1 MDLNNSNKPKLNVT
15 KLITPLLFPA
25 VLWAVHLIAL
35 LLNEDLSKLGLLPR
49 NLVGLLGIFTSPLI
63 HADFSHLISNTIPL
77 IILGWIIFS
86 FYPKVS
92 YILFLFIYFVTGL
105 LVWIFAR
112 QVFHI
117 GASGIVYG
125 LVSFLFFS
133 GIIRRDNTSI
143 ALALVITFLYGGLV
157 WGMIP
162 GWKGISWESHLFGAI
177 TGLIAAYLF
186 RKIDPPS
193 KKYDWEDEPDDF
205 DVKDLEVSYDPEKNK
220 FNNLNRGS

>member
-1 MDLNNSNKPKLNVT
+1 MDSIKLNER
-15 KLITPLLFPA
+15 KQNISNLLTPLLFP
-25 VLWAVHLIAL
+25 VVIWIVHLLSL

-49 NLVGLLGIFTSPLI
+49 NLVGLLGIITSPLI

-86 FYPKVS
+86 FYPKLS
-92 YILFLFIYFVTGL
+92 YLLFVFIYLLTGL

-112 QVFHI
+112 QVYHI

-125 LVSFLFFS
+125 FVSFLFFS
-133 GIIRRDNTSI
+133 GIFRRDNTSI

-177 TGLIAAYLF
+177 TGLLAAYMF

-205 DVKDLEVSYDPEKNK
+205 DVDKLEVSYDPEKNK
-220 FNNLNRGS
+220 FNNL

>member
-1 MDLNNSNKPKLNVT
+1 MEKDNSQESNLNIN
-15 KLITPLLFPA
+15 KLITPLLFPF
-25 VLWAVHLIAL
+25 VLWFVHLLSL
-35 LLNEDLSKLGLLPR
+35 LFSEDLSKLGLLPR
-49 NLVGLLGIFTSPLI
+49 NLVGLFGIFTSPLI

-77 IILGWIIFS
+77 IVLGYIIFS

-92 YILFLFIYFVTGL
+92 YILFIFIYFFTGL

-117 GASGIVYG
+117 GASGVVYG
-125 LVSFLFFS
+125 FVSFLFFS
-133 GIIRRDNTSI
+133 GIFRRDNTSI

-157 WGMIP
+157 WGIIP

-177 TGLIAAYLF
+177 TGLTAAYLF
-186 RKIDPPS
+186 RKIDPPK

-220 FNNLNRGS
+220 FNK

>member
-1 MDLNNSNKPKLNVT
+1 MELNNSNKPKLNKT
-15 KLITPLLFPA
+15 KLLTPLLFPV
-25 VLWAVHLIAL
+25 VLWSVHLLSL
-35 LLNEDLSKLGLLPR
+35 LFNEDLSKLGLLPR
-49 NLVGLLGIFTSPLI
+49 NLLGLLGIFTSPLI

-86 FYPKVS
+86 FYPKLS
-92 YILFLFIYFVTGL
+92 YLLFVFIYFFTGL

-112 QVFHI
+112 QVYHI
-117 GASGIVYG
+117 GASGVVYG
-125 LVSFLFFS
+125 FVSFLFFS
-133 GIIRRDNTSI
+133 GIFRRDNTSI

-205 DVKDLEVSYDPEKNK
+205 DVNELEVSYDPEKNK
-220 FNNLNRGS
+220 FNNL

>member
-1 MDLNNSNKPKLNVT
+1 MELNNSNKPKLNIT
-15 KLITPLLFPA
+15 KLLTPLLFPI
-25 VLWAVHLIAL
+25 VLWVVHLLSL
-35 LLNEDLSKLGLLPR
+35 LFNEDLSKLGLLPR
-49 NLVGLLGIFTSPLI
+49 NLVGLLGILTSPLI

-92 YILFLFIYFVTGL
+92 YMLFLFIYFFTGL

-117 GASGIVYG
+117 GASGVVYG
-125 LVSFLFFS
+125 FVSFLFFS
-133 GIIRRDNTSI
+133 GIFRRDNTSI
-143 ALALVITFLYGGLV
+143 ALALIITFLYGGLV

-177 TGLIAAYLF
+177 TGLVAAYLF

-205 DVKDLEVSYDPEKNK
+205 DVDKLEVSYDPEKNK
-220 FNNLNRGS
+220 FNNLN

>member
-1 MDLNNSNKPKLNVT
+1 MELDKTNERKKNISKL
-15 KLITPLLFPA
+15 LTPLFFPVA
-25 VLWAVHLIAL
+25 LWVVHLL
-35 LLNEDLSKLGLLPR
+35 SLMLNEDLSNLGLLPR
-49 NLVGLLGIFTSPLI
+49 NLLGLLGIVTAPLI

-92 YILFLFIYFVTGL
+92 YILFVFIYFFTGL
-105 LVWIFAR
+105 FVWIFAR
-112 QVFHI
+112 HVYHI

-125 LVSFLFFS
+125 FVSFLFFS
-133 GIIRRDNTSI
+133 GIFRRDNKSI

-162 GWKGISWESHLFGAI
+162 GLKGISWESHLFGAI

-193 KKYDWEDEPDDF
+193 KKYDWEDELDDF

-220 FNNLNRGS
+220 FNNL

>member
-1 MDLNNSNKPKLNVT
+1 MDLNNSNKPKLNISR
-15 KLITPLLFPA
+15 LLTPLLFP
-25 VLWAVHLIAL
+25 VVIWLVHLLSL
-35 LLNEDLSKLGLLPR
+35 LFNENLSKLGLLPR
-49 NLVGLLGIFTSPLI
+49 NLIGLLGIFTSPLI

-77 IILGWIIFS
+77 IVLGYIIFY

-92 YILFLFIYFVTGL
+92 YLLFIFIYFFTGL

-117 GASGIVYG
+117 GASGVVYG

-133 GIIRRDNTSI
+133 GIFRKDNTSI
-143 ALALVITFLYGGLV
+143 SLALVITFLYGGLV

-162 GWKGISWESHLFGAI
+162 GWERISWESHLLGAI

-186 RKIDPPS
+186 RKIDPPK
-193 KKYDWEDEPDDF
+193 KKYDWEDELDDF

-220 FNNLNRGS
+220 FNNLN

>member
-1 MDLNNSNKPKLNVT
+1 
-15 KLITPLLFPA
+15 
-25 VLWAVHLIAL
+25 
-35 LLNEDLSKLGLLPR
+35 
-49 NLVGLLGIFTSPLI
+49 LI

-77 IILGWIIFS
+77 IILGWIIFY
-86 FYPKVS
+86 FHPKVS
-92 YILFLFIYFVTGL
+92 YILFIFIYLVTGL

-112 QVFHI
+112 QVYHI

-125 LVSFLFFS
+125 FVSFLFFS
-133 GIIRRDNTSI
+133 GIFRRDNTSI

-177 TGLIAAYLF
+177 TGFVAAYLF
-186 RKIDPPS
+186 RKIDPPK
-193 KKYDWEDEPDDF
+193 KKYDWEDEPEDF

-220 FNNLNRGS
+220 FNKLN

>member
-1 MDLNNSNKPKLNVT
+1 MELNNSNKHKLNIT
-15 KLITPLLFPA
+15 KLLTPLLFPV
-25 VLWAVHLIAL
+25 VLWAVHLLSL

-49 NLVGLLGIFTSPLI
+49 NLVGLLGILTSPLI

-86 FYPKVS
+86 FYPRLS
-92 YILFLFIYFVTGL
+92 YLLFVFIYLLTGL

-125 LVSFLFFS
+125 FVSFLFFS
-133 GIIRRDNTSI
+133 GIFRRDNTSI

-162 GWKGISWESHLFGAI
+162 GWEGISWESHLFGAI

-205 DVKDLEVSYDPEKNK
+205 DVDKLEVSYDPEKNK
-220 FNNLNRGS
+220 FNNLN

>member
-1 MDLNNSNKPKLNVT
+1 MEPNKTSKPKLNIS
-15 KLITPLLFPA
+15 KLLTPLLFPV
-25 VLWAVHLIAL
+25 VLWAVHLISL
-35 LLNEDLSKLGLLPR
+35 LFNDDLSKLGLLPR
-49 NLVGLLGIFTSPLI
+49 NFLGLLGILTSPLI

-77 IILGWIIFS
+77 IVLGYIIFY

-92 YILFLFIYFVTGL
+92 YMLFIFIYLVTGL

-125 LVSFLFFS
+125 FVSFLFFS
-133 GIIRRDNTSI
+133 GIFRRDNTSI

-186 RKIDPPS
+186 RKIDPPK

-205 DVKDLEVSYDPEKNK
+205 DVDKLEVSYDPEKNK
-220 FNNLNRGS
+220 FD